1 VVSIDTKNL
10 IDRFHEA
17 VEAERCSLD
26 RDVKKSKNQSVAGE
40 NHLNLEVTYMKLVEF
55 NGSSRVPICGTAL
68 LEPQIRNFL
77 PHLMKR
83 IRCFRIVELK
93 HGCPSLLAATVA
105 VC

>member
-40 NHLNLEVTYMKLVEF
+40 NHLNLEVTYM
-55 NGSSRVPICGTAL
+55 N
-68 LEPQIRNFL
+68 
-77 PHLMKR
+77 
-83 IRCFRIVELK
+83 
-93 HGCPSLLAATVA
+93 
-105 VC
+105 